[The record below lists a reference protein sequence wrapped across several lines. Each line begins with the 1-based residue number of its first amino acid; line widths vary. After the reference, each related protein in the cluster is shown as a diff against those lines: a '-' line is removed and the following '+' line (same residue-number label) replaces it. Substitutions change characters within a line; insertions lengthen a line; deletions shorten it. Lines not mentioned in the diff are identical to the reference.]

1 MDVDFGRVLL
11 GVGEY
16 ALRQEVAQ
24 DVDLDQGRNLS
35 VQHTQPGDVHQE
47 RVLSVRAAE
56 LGHVGVLFAAE
67 GV

>member
-16 ALRQEVAQ
+16 ASRQELAQ
-24 DVDLDQGRNLS
+24 DVDLDRERNLS
-35 VQHTQPGDVHQE
+35 VQHTQPEDVHQE

-56 LGHVGVLFAAE
+56 LGHVGVLFVAE
-67 GV
+67 GA